1 MTPAERT
8 TALIES
14 IGRLINVCT
23 DDDLTDLEFAQQS
36 QEVIEEMLPLLPA
49 ERRATYLAMQD
60 AAVDFEV
67 DILDE
72 DECNQDA
79 TTDAATSG
87 DDTSSGH

>member
-49 ERRATYLAMQD
+49 ERRAAYLAMQD

-72 DECNQDA
+72 ECNQDA
-79 TTDAATSG
+79 TTKPSTSKNT
-87 DDTSSGH
+87 TSSGH